1 MAEGVHSDLVLVM
14 QKWDLAR
21 AEVSEHAR
29 TSFEWAPLCKQC
41 TFKCFDGGL
50 GRVQLPLKTS
60 YYISLH
66 SWPRS
71 CKVLTFKALSSLLA

>member
-1 MAEGVHSDLVLVM
+1 M

-21 AEVSEHAR
+21 TEVSEHAR
-29 TSFEWAPLCKQC
+29 TPFEWAPLCKQR

-60 YYISLH
+60 CYISLH
-66 SWPRS
+66 SWTRS
-71 CKVLTFKALSSLLA
+71 GKVLTFKALKSTSLISNLLLG